1 MENLNKKIFN
11 TKVNHIEHIL
21 CVLISTIITAIF
33 IASLVYKSPFIEI
46 NKYLKNPLKYNFI
59 DDSIALSID
68 LVGLIGILLLII
80 VYYHLFSN
88 LMLYKGPLP
97 YIRNESKKII
107 KSIKSKRKILYAC
120 LVVIYLTLLNYSTI
134 ELYFKLAI
142 IYSSLLIIFMLLKFI
157 YTMFRYRKWRK
168 FHFIFLISFIISILY
183 NNILHGS
190 WCFIPTV
197 QMFFVISLYLVFF
210 FGQYFIPTL
219 LSEYNAAQ
227 IEKQLYVNKYIIE
240 TISNRFKGYMKV
252 TIRSEFNSQIYKDK
266 FELHKS
272 ASFESMLNHTFLEE
286 KTKKLVLKTFKKEIL
301 DRNQT
306 STILGNVILK
316 RNKNNLYIAISLL
329 ISTLVTELY
338 FYQTG
343 YSHYGF
349 IKYFRECLYI
359 LIFLRLML
367 RSIEIGLAFYYD
379 LKSSKIKSSNLS
391 SSRRIT
397 LAITSICEVILLS
410 STMYFLQE
418 TELQIMN
425 SYLEILYIFIEQI
438 KYSLSVA
445 IFNASFP
452 ETHYKLSIIYN
463 LSLNNVVHITQI
475 LLSIILISLSIA
487 NYSSKSSNNNR
498 TFKIVK
504 SIDYKIIE
512 YTFVD
517 GKYSER
523 EILRECSLK
532 KLNIK
537 LEDCWNDS
545 TIDLETFNNIKSLIR
560 FSIFK
565 E

>member
-1 MENLNKKIFN
+1 MNKKTFN
-11 TKVNHIEHIL
+11 ARVNHIEHIL
-21 CVLISTIITAIF
+21 CVLISTITTAIF
-33 IASLVYKSPFIEI
+33 IAALVYKSPFIEI
-46 NKYLKNPLKYNFI
+46 NKYLKNPLEYNLI
-59 DDSIALSID
+59 GDSIALSID
-68 LVGLIGILLLII
+68 FIGLIVILLLII

-107 KSIKSKRKILYAC
+107 KIIKSKRKILYAC
-120 LVVIYLTLLNYSTI
+120 LIVIYLILLNYSTI
-134 ELYFKLAI
+134 AI
-142 IYSSLLIIFMLLKFI
+142 IYSSILITFMLLKFI
-157 YTMFRYRKWRK
+157 YTIFRYRKWRN

-183 NNILHGS
+183 NNFPYGS
-190 WCFIPTV
+190 WFLVPTV

-210 FGQYFIPTL
+210 FSQYFIPTL
-219 LSEYNAAQ
+219 LSEYDAAQ
-227 IEKQLYVNKYIIE
+227 IEKQLYVNKYIVE

-252 TIRSEFNSQIYKDK
+252 TIRNEFSSQIYKK
-266 FELHKS
+266 EFELHKL
-272 ASFESMLNHTFLEE
+272 ASFESMLNYTSLAG
-286 KTKKLVLKTFKKEIL
+286 KTKKLVLNTFKKEIL
-301 DRNQT
+301 DKNQT

-316 RNKNNLYIAISLL
+316 RNKNNLYIAIALL
-329 ISTLVTELY
+329 ISTLVIEMY

-349 IKYFRECLYI
+349 IKCFRECLYI

-367 RSIEIGLAFYYD
+367 RSIEVGLAFYYD

-418 TELQIMN
+418 IELQIMN
-425 SYLEILYIFIEQI
+425 SYLEVLYIFIEQV

-452 ETHYKLSIIYN
+452 ETHYKLSLIYN

-504 SIDYKIIE
+504 SKDYKIIE

-523 EILRECSLK
+523 EILRECSLN
-532 KLNIK
+532 KLNIR
-537 LEDCWNDS
+537 LEDCWKDS
-545 TIDLETFNNIKSLIR
+545 TFDLETFNNIKSLIR